1 MNLELLGIT
10 PSMLGF
16 APNGGE
22 KYPRACDLFR
32 LLERP
37 WQWLGIRGARSAQ
50 VQGSSLCT
58 RTALGSELHPPE
70 AELTSAGGWVRL
82 GGVERA
88 DERLDGLAGRGAEH
102 RDAAATLDEPRS
114 PVPVQPRS
122 AGLAEDPPQRSADHI
137 EASPPAAQ
145 HHGDGAQRPH
155 RVEEAALGEICRQ
168 QQHLQR
174 GAAHEQLQ
182 RLDVYGFEAERR
194 ARIEQQDPFRAGGG
208 RCQATRRVQ
217 PARRPAAGMLELGGV
232 FGALGRPLERR
243 KQDLLDGALQGANRE
258 ALLELAVGGGL
269 VEAVE
274 GAQQARRRGRTA
286 AALLSDLDGGRDAA
300 GLVQRL
306 AQRLDLGQLVLAVIA
321 RRAPRLR
328 VAETPLPGAKRAG
341 AHAEQLG
348 GGAGADSAQ
357 RKTLSNSTGC
367 DVARNPHQGFIA
379 REGFCY
385 VESGSCTKDFAP
397 PEPTANLRP
406 EALAAYV
413 ASSAASSR

>member
-1 MNLELLGIT
+1 MNLVLLGIT

-22 KYPRACDLFR
+22 KYPRTCDLFR

-70 AELTSAGGWVRL
+70 AKLTSAGGWVRL

-88 DERLDGLAGRGAEH
+88 DERL
-102 RDAAATLDEPRS
+102 
-114 PVPVQPRS
+114 
-122 AGLAEDPPQRSADHI
+122 AGLAEEPPQRSADHI

-168 QQHLQR
+168 QQHPQR

-232 FGALGRPLERR
+232 FGALGRHLERR

-406 EALAAYV
+406 EALAA
-413 ASSAASSR
+413 